1 MMTESISSS
10 GPRVL
15 VVDDA
20 PVNLK
25 LMRAILTAA
34 GYRVLEASSGM
45 MALEVMYGEKPD
57 AMLLDVSM
65 PGMTGYEVC
74 EAVRRDP
81 DFKALPVLMVTGLS
95 LPEERVRGFEAGAT
109 EFITKP
115 FDRRELLTRL
125 RASLVVAEGAESA
138 LLDHLPGALVLTDLA
153 FNIFGLSP
161 GAASLLNLSRPAV
174 GAFAFGELLDAKA
187 LAAARAGVEF
197 QFGMN
202 GRELSGLQQAV
213 REPGGVEVIR
223 VISLRMS
230 DLHRARLP

>member
-1 MMTESISSS
+1 MIEPVSSS

-34 GYRVLEASSGM
+34 GYRVLEATNGT
-45 MALEVMYGEKPD
+45 MALELMHGEKPQ

-74 EAVRRDP
+74 EAVRADP
-81 DFKALPVLMVTGLS
+81 EFKSLPVLMVTGLS
-95 LPEERVRGFEAGAT
+95 LPEERARGLQAGAT

-125 RASLVVAEGAESA
+125 RASLVVSEGARSA
-138 LLDHLPGALVLTDLA
+138 LMESLPGALVLADLA
-153 FNIFGLSP
+153 WNIFGLSR
-161 GAASLLNLSRPAV
+161 AAAELLNVSNPAA
-174 GAFAFGELLDAKA
+174 GAFALGELLDAKT
-187 LAAARAGVEF
+187 LATARAGAEF
-197 QFGMN
+197 HFAIT
-202 GRELSGLQQAV
+202 GRHLVGLQHTI
-213 REPGGVEVIR
+213 REPGGAELIR
-223 VISLRMS
+223 VITLRV
-230 DLHRARLP
+230 DETRRTTPP

>member
-1 MMTESISSS
+1 M
-10 GPRVL
+10 L

-34 GYRVLEASSGM
+34 GYRVLEATNGT
-45 MALEVMYGEKPD
+45 MALEMLRGERPQ

-81 DFKALPVLMVTGLS
+81 EFKALPVLMVTGLS
-95 LPEERVRGFEAGAT
+95 LPEERARGLQAGAT

-125 RASLVVAEGAESA
+125 RASLVVSEGAKSA
-138 LLDHLPGALVLTDLA
+138 LMESLPGAMVLADLA
-153 FNIFGLSP
+153 WNIFGLSR
-161 GAASLLNLSRPAV
+161 AAAELLNVSHPAV
-174 GAFAFGELLDAKA
+174 GAFALGELLDAKT
-187 LAAARAGVEF
+187 LASARAGTEF
-197 QFGMN
+197 HFTVT
-202 GRELSGLQQAV
+202 GRHLVGLQHTI
-213 REPGGVEVIR
+213 REPGGGELIR
-223 VISLRMS
+223 LITLRTDETRRTS
-230 DLHRARLP
+230 PP

>member
-1 MMTESISSS
+1 MIEPVSSS

-34 GYRVLEASSGM
+34 GYRVLEASSGVQ
-45 MALEVMYGEKPD
+45 ALELMHGEKPQ

-81 DFKALPVLMVTGLS
+81 EFKALPVLMVTGLS
-95 LPEERVRGFEAGAT
+95 LPEERARGMQAGAT

-125 RASLVVAEGAESA
+125 RASLIVAEGAKSA
-138 LLDHLPGALVLTDLA
+138 LMENLPGALVLADLA
-153 FNIFGLSP
+153 WNIFGMSR
-161 GAASLLNLSRPAV
+161 AASELLNVPNPAV
-174 GAFAFGELLDAKA
+174 GAFALGELLDAKT
-187 LAAARAGVEF
+187 LATARTGAEF
-197 QFGMN
+197 QFTVT
-202 GRELSGLQQAV
+202 GRHLAGLQHTI
-213 REPGGVEVIR
+213 RETGGGDLIR
-223 VISLRMS
+223 VIRLR
-230 DLHRARLP
+230 AKEPGLP

>member
-1 MMTESISSS
+1 MIEPVSSS

-34 GYRVLEASSGM
+34 GYRVLEATNGHA
-45 MALEVMYGEKPD
+45 ALELLHGEKPQ

-81 DFKALPVLMVTGLS
+81 QFKSLPVLMVTGLS
-95 LPEERVRGFEAGAT
+95 LPEERARGLQAGAT

-125 RASLVVAEGAESA
+125 RASLVVADGAKSA
-138 LLDHLPGALVLTDLA
+138 LLEHLPGAVVLADLA
-153 FNIFGLSP
+153 WNIFGMSR
-161 GAASLLNLSRPAV
+161 AAAELLNVSNPAV
-174 GAFAFGELLDAKA
+174 GAFALGELLDGKT
-187 LAAARAGVEF
+187 LAAARAGHEF
-197 QFGMN
+197 HFQMT
-202 GRELSGLQQAV
+202 GRPLIGLQHTI
-213 REPGGVEVIR
+213 REPGGGELIR
-223 VISLRMS
+223 VISLKA
-230 DLHRARLP
+230 DRAREAGQP

>member
-1 MMTESISSS
+1 MIEPVSSS

-34 GYRVLEASSGM
+34 GYRVLEATSGV
-45 MALEVMYGEKPD
+45 MALEMMHGEKPQ

-81 DFKALPVLMVTGLS
+81 EFKSLPVLMVTGLS
-95 LPEERVRGFEAGAT
+95 LPEERARGMQAGAN

-125 RASLVVAEGAESA
+125 RASLVVAEGATSA
-138 LLDHLPGALVLTDLA
+138 LMEHLPGAVVLADLA
-153 FNIFGLSP
+153 WNIIGMSR
-161 GAASLLNLSRPAV
+161 AATELLNVPNPAV
-174 GAFAFGELLDAKA
+174 GAFALGELLDAKT
-187 LAAARAGVEF
+187 LATARSGAEF
-197 QFGMN
+197 HFTIT
-202 GRELSGLQQAV
+202 GRRLVGLQHTI
-213 REPGGVEVIR
+213 REPGGGELIR
-223 VISLRMS
+223 VISLK
-230 DLHRARLP
+230 ANETALP